1 MSSFTTSRPALWIVA
16 GPNGSGKSTLYQ
28 NTDFE
33 TEGGSIWI
41 INPDL
46 LSARIARIERLD
58 AKRANIEAVQR
69 IERWL
74 EASIRAHQTIGV
86 ETVLSTGKYRRLV
99 NAAKKLR
106 FQINL
111 IYVLLAAPEMH
122 VERVRLRVEKGG
134 HDVPMQKILE
144 RRERSLRQLPWF
156 LRQAD
161 RAWLYDNSGAVP
173 SLMGT
178 KSKGIVTLDPS
189 ALSEIKSAVNRIS
202 SGRLSRSSPPPSA
215 RS

>member
-1 MSSFTTSRPALWIVA
+1 VSSFTTSRPALWIVA